1 MATTA
6 PVRRGARAGLAVG
19 VTALVAVT
27 GLLTALGITHHDGPV
42 LPLALFRAG
51 QAIVHLP
58 ALSVHRAFAAW
69 QGDVVYDVAA
79 GLAAVAYLL
88 GVRSYRRAT
97 GKRWPWQRTALFA
110 TGLALLAVTLNS
122 SIAVYDMTLFAA
134 HMIEHL
140 LLIMCVPAFLVLG
153 RPLTMLLETH
163 PGGRLRRLVD
173 RPSVGMAFAAPTA
186 LAGYTVVLVGTHLT
200 GVMDAAMQ
208 HPWAGQLEHALYLVA
223 GVQFFTAVVGNA
235 PVRWRLSY
243 PGRLLLVMMA
253 MVVDAF
259 VGIALLQ
266 ASQPIAML
274 AHPGWGPSPLADTH
288 LGGGIMWVVGDG
300 LMAIVPV
307 ALYLAWARH
316 SEAQAETPGWY
327 ERARVGLL
335 LSRDTSGLAPVPVA
349 DIDTSIDSDE
359 ESYRAYNRWLASLDH
374 RG

>member
-1 MATTA
+1 MTA

-19 VTALVAVT
+19 LTVLVAAA
-27 GLLTALGITHHDGPV
+27 GLLAARSIAHHGGPV
-42 LPLALFRAG
+42 LPLALCRAG
-51 QAIVHLP
+51 QAIVFLP
-58 ALSVHRAFAAW
+58 ALSAHRAFAAW
-69 QGDVVYDVAA
+69 QGDVVYDVAT

-88 GVRSYRRAT
+88 GARSHRRAT
-97 GKRWPWQRTALFA
+97 GRRWPWQRTALFA
-110 TGLALLAVTLNS
+110 TGLAFLAVTLNS
-122 SIAVYDMTLFAA
+122 SIAVYDMTLFSA
-134 HMIEHL
+134 HMLEHL
-140 LLIMCVPAFLVLG
+140 LLIMVVPAFLVLG

-163 PGGRLRRLVD
+163 PEGRLRRLVD
-173 RPSVGMAFAAPTA
+173 RPAVGMAFAAPTA
-186 LAGYTVVLVGTHLT
+186 LAGYTAVLVGTHLT

-208 HPWAGQLEHALYLVA
+208 RPWAGQLEHALYLVA
-223 GVQFFTAVVGNA
+223 GIQFFAAAIGNA

-243 PGRLLLVMMA
+243 PGRLLVVMLA

-266 ASQPIAML
+266 ASEPIATL

-288 LGGGIMWVVGDG
+288 LGGALMWVVGDG
-300 LMAIVPV
+300 LMAVAPV

-316 SEAQAETPGWY
+316 SEEQAETPGWY

-335 LSRDTSGLAPVPVA
+335 LSRDTSGLAPVPAA

-359 ESYRAYNRWLASLDH
+359 ESYQAYNRWLASLDR